1 MLPRKNWLWLGL
13 IVISLVFIS
22 SCYPLQSSDIEL
34 SLHPDQKWDLRIQ
47 MVFDPLDDPSA
58 SVLIQQYLQE
68 TISQIQTQGVVVE
81 WAAKNQDAQ
90 GYLPYE
96 ITMEGQGYEQLN
108 QTIFD
113 PGTLTVDTTDG
124 KNRIKFTSSSYQ
136 LSMNEAVQ
144 STFRLNAGK
153 IIATN
158 GVQKG
163 SNSVEWQN
171 PAGQLDAVFYEPT
184 SSGTAFLVVLLFF
197 ALVVG
202 SYFGYRRYQQSKA
215 IPQIIQ
221 NFTTPIAVRRFCQNC
236 GAACPPEAVFCPAC
250 GAKQI

>member
-13 IVISLVFIS
+13 IVILLVFIS

-34 SLHPDQKWDLRIQ
+34 NLHPDQKWDLQIR

-58 SVLIQQYLQE
+58 PVLIQQYLQE
-68 TISQIQTQGVVVE
+68 TLSQMQTQGVVVE

-96 ITMEGQGYEQLN
+96 IKMEGQGYELLN
-108 QTIFD
+108 QAIFD
-113 PGTLTVDTTDG
+113 PGTLTVDTTNG
-124 KNRIKFTSSSYQ
+124 RNRIKFSSSSYQ

-144 STFRLNAGK
+144 STFRLKAGK

-158 GVQKG
+158 GIQRG

-171 PAGQLDAVFYEPT
+171 PDGQLEAVFHEPT
-184 SSGTAFLVVLLFF
+184 SGGTAFLVVSLVFTLL
-197 ALVVG
+197 AV
-202 SYFGYRRYQQSKA
+202 SYFAYRRFQQSKA
-215 IPQIIQ
+215 IPQRIQ
-221 NFTTPIAVRRFCQNC
+221 NFTTPTAVRRFCQNC